1 MNYDRQANLAA
12 MFFDVMT
19 EQTEKPL
26 LWAKRDGAWRPTT
39 RGEAAADATALAAAL
54 AAFGIGPGDRVMLVS
69 ENRPEWPIADLGIMA
84 AGAIT
89 VPAYATNQPGD
100 HLHILTNSGA
110 KGAIVSTASLAEKL
124 LPAAAQAP
132 ELQFVLAIEPTNR
145 AQSFLKPIHG
155 WRETLD
161 KHRPSNGVR
170 PATVDRIK
178 RTDTACIIYTSGT
191 GGVPKGVM
199 LSHGAILSNCKGAYY
214 LLLEIGLDD
223 EVFLSFLPLSHS
235 YEHTAGMHFPLS
247 IGAQIYYAEGADKL
261 GPNMIEVRP
270 SIMTAVPRLYETMH
284 RRITAGVA
292 AKGGLSEKLFNRAV
306 ELGAKRYRNQ
316 SLTIGERIVDA
327 ALDVLVR
334 KKVRARFGDRL
345 KVMVSG
351 GAPLNADIGVFFT
364 ALGLRILQGYGLTE
378 SAPIIACN
386 LPSKVRLETVGPPMV
401 DIEVKVADD
410 GEICAR
416 GELVMQGYWG
426 DPATTAEAIK
436 DGWLHTG
443 DIGEIDADGF
453 IRITDRKKDVIVN
466 SGGDNI
472 SPQRVEGFLTLQPE
486 VSQAM
491 VYGDKRPHLVALIV
505 PDEGW
510 AAHWAK
516 THGKPNELGTL
527 ISDPAFNEAV
537 GAAVERVSAT
547 LSPLERVRK
556 FATIAEPFTTANEM
570 MTPTLKIRRHKIL
583 AAYRPRLDALYG
595 G

>member
-1 MNYDRQANLAA
+1 
-12 MFFDVMT
+12 
-19 EQTEKPL
+19 
-26 LWAKRDGAWRPTT
+26 
-39 RGEAAADATALAAAL
+39 
-54 AAFGIGPGDRVMLVS
+54 
-69 ENRPEWPIADLGIMA
+69 
-84 AGAIT
+84 
-89 VPAYATNQPGD
+89 
-100 HLHILTNSGA
+100 
-110 KGAIVSTASLAEKL
+110 
-124 LPAAAQAP
+124 
-132 ELQFVLAIEPTNR
+132 
-145 AQSFLKPIHG
+145 
-155 WRETLD
+155 
-161 KHRPSNGVR
+161 
-170 PATVDRIK
+170 
-178 RTDTACIIYTSGT
+178 
-191 GGVPKGVM
+191 VPKGVM
-199 LSHGAILSNCKGAYY
+199 LSHGAILSNSKGAYH
-214 LLLEIGLDD
+214 LLLEIGLED

-270 SIMTAVPRLYETMH
+270 TIMTAVPRLYETMH
-284 RRITAGVA
+284 RRISAGVA

-306 ELGAKRYRNQ
+306 ELGRKRYQNQ
-316 SLTIGERIVDA
+316 PLTIGERIADA
-327 ALDVLVR
+327 ALNVLVR

-351 GAPLNADIGVFFT
+351 GAPLNVDIGVFFT

-378 SAPIIACN
+378 SAPIISCN
-386 LPSKVRLETVGPPMV
+386 LPSKVRLDTVGPPMV
-401 DIEVKVADD
+401 DIEVKIADD

-416 GELVMQGYWG
+416 GELVMQGYWRE
-426 DPATTAEAIK
+426 PAATAEAIK

-472 SPQRVEGFLTLQPE
+472 SPQRVEGFLTVQPE
-486 VSQAM
+486 IAQAM

-510 AAHWAK
+510 ATQWAK
-516 THGKPNELGTL
+516 THGKPGELAAL
-527 ISDPAFNEAV
+527 VSDPQFNDAV
-537 GAAVERVSAT
+537 GGAVERVNAT

-556 FATIAEPFTTANEM
+556 FAVIAEPFTTANEM

>member
-1 MNYDRQANLAA
+1 MNYDRQANLPA
-12 MFFDVMT
+12 MFFDVMAEKT
-19 EQTEKPL
+19 DKPL

-39 RGEAAADATALAAAL
+39 RGEAAAEAAALAAAL
-54 AAFGIGPGDRVMLVS
+54 AACGIAPGDRVMLVS
-69 ENRPEWPIADLGIMA
+69 ENRPEWPIADLGIMS

-89 VPAYATNQPGD
+89 VPAYTTNQPGD

-110 KGAIVSTASLAEKL
+110 KGAIVSTASLAERL

-132 ELQFVLAIEPTNR
+132 ELQFILAIEPTHR
-145 AQSFLKPIHG
+145 AQSFVKPIHD

-161 KHRPSNGVR
+161 KHRPPNGVR
-170 PATVDRIK
+170 PVAVERLK

-199 LSHGAILSNCKGAYY
+199 LSHGAVLSNCKGAYY
-214 LLLEIGLDD
+214 LLLELGLDD
-223 EVFLSFLPLSHS
+223 DVFLSFLPLSHS

-261 GPNMIEVRP
+261 GANMVEVRP
-270 SIMTAVPRLYETMH
+270 TIMTAVPRLYETMH
-284 RRITAGVA
+284 RRIAAGVA

-306 ELGAKRYRNQ
+306 ELGRKRYRKQ
-316 SLTIGERIVDA
+316 PLTMGERIADA

-334 KKVRARFGDRL
+334 KKVRARFGGRL

-378 SAPIIACN
+378 SAPVISCN
-386 LPSKVRLETVGPPMV
+386 LPSKVRLDTVGPPMV
-401 DIEVKVADD
+401 DIEVKIAED

-416 GELVMQGYWG
+416 GELVMQGYWR

-453 IRITDRKKDVIVN
+453 IRITDRKKDLIVN

-486 VSQAM
+486 IAQAM
-491 VYGDKRPHLVALIV
+491 VYGDRQPHLVALIV

-510 AAHWAK
+510 AASWAK
-516 THGKPNELGTL
+516 THGKPGELAAL
-527 ISDPAFNEAV
+527 ISDPAFHEAI
-537 GAAVERVSAT
+537 GDAVERVNAT
-547 LSPLERVRK
+547 LSSLERVRK
-556 FATIAEPFTTANEM
+556 FTMIAEPFTSANEM